1 MQDFSFLQSYAAS
14 LIRRIDSISEPGLWD
29 GKMGIAIT
37 LYHLSKLMQQNEY
50 GERANGMID
59 EIYGDLTSS
68 TSFFFSDGLIGIGCG
83 TEYLISNGFVEGDS
97 DEVLSEIDQEARNI
111 IDYRPTDL
119 KSLKIGKGICGV
131 GCYLYYRLKNKPQND
146 ESMTTLKLKEYL
158 IYLIDWLEELLLK
171 TEVETDYNNAYFL
184 LCRLR
189 KLDVFNYKVDK
200 LITFCIQKMM
210 DGNCRVQDHY
220 HLLGIPS
227 LKILKPWM

>member
-1 MQDFSFLQSYAAS
+1 MQNLSFLQSYAAS

-29 GKMGIAIT
+29 GKMGAAIT
-37 LYHLSKLMQQNEY
+37 LFHLFRITREKACGMQ
-50 GERANGMID
+50 ANDLID
-59 EIYGDLTSS
+59 GVYSRISDSM
-68 TSFFFSDGLIGIGCG
+68 SFHFASGLLGIGCG
-83 TEYLISNGFVEGDS
+83 IEYILEKRFMEGNS
-97 DEVLSEIDQEARNI
+97 DEILPEIDRVAKNM
-111 IDYRPTDL
+111 IDCRPID
-119 KSLKIGKGICGV
+119 SLDIAKGICGV
-131 GCYLYYRLKNKPQND
+131 GCYLYYRLKNKPEND